1 MAPLEGALVA
11 GGWEAVSEAVV
22 ERLVVREVAELVEA
36 TELVLVRDCE
46 LNVVLRDTG
55 TPVPIEA
62 PVAIEVIVEFL
73 DAGTR
78 VDVPE

>member
-1 MAPLEGALVA
+1 MGALVA
-11 GGWEAVSEAVV
+11 EVVPEALAEVV
-22 ERLVVREVAELVEA
+22 AEPLVVREAEVVDA
-36 TELVLVRDCE
+36 RVCE

-62 PVAIEVIVEFL
+62 PGPTEVTPMDVMVEFI
-73 DAGTR
+73 DAVR

>member
-1 MAPLEGALVA
+1 MA

-36 TELVLVRDCE
+36 TELVVVRDCE